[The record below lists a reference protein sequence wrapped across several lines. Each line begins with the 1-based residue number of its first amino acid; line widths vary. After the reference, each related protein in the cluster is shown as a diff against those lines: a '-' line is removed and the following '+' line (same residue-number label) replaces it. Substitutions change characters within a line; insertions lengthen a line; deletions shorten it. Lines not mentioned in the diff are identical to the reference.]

1 MSIKR
6 SKGEID
12 QYQKQILSLQQN
24 MSVVDNAAFIE
35 EMKSVMTKVE
45 NALSICAAYLLL
57 NYPNLV
63 EMLMKC
69 KS

>member
-12 QYQKQILSLQQN
+12 KYQQQILSLQQN
-24 MSVVDNAAFIE
+24 LSTVDNAAFIE

-45 NALSICAAYLLL
+45 EALRVCAA
-57 NYPNLV
+57 
-63 EMLMKC
+63 
-69 KS
+69 